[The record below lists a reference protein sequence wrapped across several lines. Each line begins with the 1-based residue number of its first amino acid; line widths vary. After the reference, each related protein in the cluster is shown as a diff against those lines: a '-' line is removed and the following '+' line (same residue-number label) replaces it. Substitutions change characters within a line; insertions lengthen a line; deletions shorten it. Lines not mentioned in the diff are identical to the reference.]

1 MIDFLQK
8 HDTADDKSPY
18 DLHGIDLLGVL
29 SSTQSVVE
37 VGEHV
42 WINEDCVAELAQQ
55 WLQQDSADTTVV
67 PPPTAQPYDRYH
79 FFDGTERTVNW
90 VLALDAMNFC
100 FWSEKDQP
108 RWRIEYKGELLN
120 GYLAEAAA
128 LTRAVEEDIPIWDAH
143 FLSTISD
150 EALAAIFRGEQT
162 IPLFEQ
168 RLQNIRQVG
177 RVLLERYDGQFTNAI
192 EQADGSAVKL
202 ATLLAKHFPSF
213 NDVALYRTHTVR
225 FLKRAQIC
233 VADLHSLF
241 NGQSWGAFPDIDQL
255 TVFADYKLPQV
266 LRQYGILEYH
276 PSLAQRID
284 NQEIIEAGSEEEV
297 ELRAATVW
305 ACELLRR
312 AMAHEGYPL
321 TAAQIDLRLWSLG
334 QHSTEMKPYH
344 RTPSIFY

>member
-1 MIDFLQK
+1 MIDFLQN
-8 HDTADDKSPY
+8 HDAADDSGPY
-18 DLHGIDLLGVL
+18 HLQGIDLLGVL

-42 WINEDCVAELAQQ
+42 WINEDGVADLAQQ
-55 WLQQDSADTTVV
+55 WLQQDSAATTVV
-67 PPPTAQPYDRYH
+67 PTSAYDSYH
-79 FFDGTERTVNW
+79 FFDGSERTVNW
-90 VLALDAMNFC
+90 VLVLDAMNFC

-108 RWRIEYKGELLN
+108 RWRIDYKGELLN

-128 LTRAVEEDIPIWDAH
+128 LRRAVEEDIPIWNAH
-143 FLSTISD
+143 YLSTISA
-150 EALAAIFRGEQT
+150 EALTAIFRGEQT

-168 RLQNIRQVG
+168 RLQNIHQVG
-177 RVLLERYDGQFTNAI
+177 RVLLEQYDGQFTNAI
-192 EQADGSAVKL
+192 EQAEGSAVKL
-202 ATLLAKHFPSF
+202 ALLLAKHFPSF
-213 NDVALYRTHTVR
+213 NDVALYRTRKVR

-233 VADLHSLF
+233 VADLHHAF
-241 NGQSWGAFPDIDQL
+241 RGQSWGAYPDIDQL

-284 NQEIIEAGSEEEV
+284 KQEIIEAGSEEEV

-312 AMAHEGYPL
+312 AMTHDGHPF
-321 TAAQIDLRLWSLG
+321 TSAQIDLRLWSLG

-344 RTPSIFY
+344 RTPTIFY

>member
-1 MIDFLQK
+1 MHRVTIAEEKHLTVCRTLTKATNICRIKEIVNQKGHEMIDFLQK

-18 DLHGIDLLGVL
+18 DLQDIDMLGVL

-37 VGEHV
+37 VGEQV
-42 WINEDCVAELAQQ
+42 WINEDCIADLAQQ

-67 PPPTAQPYDRYH
+67 PSPTAQAYDGYH

-90 VLALDAMNFC
+90 VLVLDAMNFC

-143 FLSTISD
+143 YLSTISD

-202 ATLLAKHFPSF
+202 A
-213 NDVALYRTHTVR
+213 
-225 FLKRAQIC
+225 
-233 VADLHSLF
+233 
-241 NGQSWGAFPDIDQL
+241 
-255 TVFADYKLPQV
+255 
-266 LRQYGILEYH
+266 
-276 PSLAQRID
+276 
-284 NQEIIEAGSEEEV
+284 
-297 ELRAATVW
+297 
-305 ACELLRR
+305 
-312 AMAHEGYPL
+312 
-321 TAAQIDLRLWSLG
+321 
-334 QHSTEMKPYH
+334 
-344 RTPSIFY
+344 

>member
-8 HDTADDKSPY
+8 NDTADDKGPY
-18 DLHGIDLLGVL
+18 DLQGIDVLGVL

-42 WINEDCVAELAQQ
+42 WINEDCVASLAQQ
-55 WLQQDSADTTVV
+55 WLQQDSTDTTLI
-67 PPPTAQPYDRYH
+67 PSPAYDDYH

-90 VLALDAMNFC
+90 VLVLDAMNFC

-128 LTRAVEEDIPIWDAH
+128 LRRAVEEDIPIWDAH
-143 FLSTISD
+143 YLSTISD
-150 EALAAIFRGEQT
+150 EALAAIFLGEQT

-177 RVLLERYDGQFTNAI
+177 RVLLEQYDGQFINAI
-192 EQADGSAVKL
+192 KQAEGSAIKL
-202 ATLLAKHFPSF
+202 ALLLAKHFPSF
-213 NDVALYRTHTVR
+213 NDVALYRTRKVR

-233 VADLHSLF
+233 VADLYNSF
-241 NGQSWGAFPDIDQL
+241 SGQSWGAFPDIDQL

-305 ACELLRR
+305 AGELLRR
-312 AMAHEGYPL
+312 AMTHEEYSY

-334 QHSTEMKPYH
+334 QHSTDMKPYH
-344 RTPSIFY
+344 RTRTIFY